1 MTNEVVQEINDAIT
15 TCGLA
20 ARLRLLGVK
29 EAARVLQD
37 VREQLVEGHPR
48 VWWLSF
54 KHGAVKGDPTQPAPE
69 QIRQLLG
76 EQTTC
81 FFIPEPDET
90 GGAVF
95 RGDVGAILDVV
106 MECRYFE
113 YYLVSPSF
121 EWTLCENDHNAVVGS
136 VSPRA
141 TKVPPGLVALQ
152 ARQRT

>member
-1 MTNEVVQEINDAIT
+1 MTNEVVQEITDAIT

-20 ARLRLLGVK
+20 TRIGPLEVT
-29 EAARVLQD
+29 EAAKVLRD
-37 VREQLVEGHPR
+37 VQELLVEGRPR

-54 KHGAVKGDPTQPAPE
+54 KHGALKGDTAQPAAE
-69 QIRQLLG
+69 QIRRNLG
-76 EQTTC
+76 EKTSC

-95 RGDVGAILDVV
+95 RGDVGAALDVV

-113 YYLVSPSF
+113 YYLVSPAF

-136 VSPRA
+136 VSPSA
-141 TKVPPGLVALQ
+141 SNVPPGLVALQ
-152 ARQRT
+152 TQQR